1 MIICPSL
8 ANTVPDV
15 KQCQNN
21 YTKIVAICV
30 IVVFINRFIKQIKHI
45 EKYYFLLL
53 FMIKR

>member
-1 MIICPSL
+1 MIIRPIP
-8 ANTVPDV
+8 ANIVPDV
-15 KQCQNN
+15 KQCQNK